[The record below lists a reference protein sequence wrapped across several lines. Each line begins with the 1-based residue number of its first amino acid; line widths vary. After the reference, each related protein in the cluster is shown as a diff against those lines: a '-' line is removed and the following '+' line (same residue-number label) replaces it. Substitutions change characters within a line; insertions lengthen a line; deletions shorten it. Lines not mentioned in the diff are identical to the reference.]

1 MFHYVMD
8 EFNYFH
14 FEPNMLDECI
24 RKMKN
29 KYKIVG
35 LEDVKNLAEND
46 YNNYVMLTFDDGT
59 KDHYEFVYPILKK
72 HNINGVFFLNSNIFE
87 NKILDIHFIHQLIAK
102 VGIDDIY
109 NDIRRLVKKDKVEI
123 NESKFINGTIDDYKM
138 RYAKQLLQFALPND
152 IRKNILEKLILKY
165 NISINASDYY
175 MTKEEILEMK
185 CNGMEFGLHT
195 NNHKR
200 LGLLSKEEQEDE
212 IVHNLNILNANNILP
227 NIKAIAY
234 PFGSYNMETLELLE
248 KLNIDLGFAID
259 RKLGFNRLLE
269 IERIDSNFLKLE
281 R

>member
-1 MFHYVMD
+1 
-8 EFNYFH
+8 
-14 FEPNMLDECI
+14 
-24 RKMKN
+24 
-29 KYKIVG
+29 
-35 LEDVKNLAEND
+35 
-46 YNNYVMLTFDDGT
+46 
-59 KDHYEFVYPILKK
+59 
-72 HNINGVFFLNSNIFE
+72 
-87 NKILDIHFIHQLIAK
+87 
-102 VGIDDIY
+102 
-109 NDIRRLVKKDKVEI
+109 
-123 NESKFINGTIDDYKM
+123 M
-138 RYAKQLLQFALPND
+138 RYVKQLLQFALPND

-200 LGLLSKEEQEDE
+200 LSLLSKEEQEDE